1 MSLFK
6 INLVIITLHAAAADS
21 VTNGSDLGEV
31 FCEAQGKG
39 RAKGRHRKVT
49 QRSFIDGGCW
59 MVDIYLFI
67 G

>member
-31 FCEAQGKG
+31 F
-39 RAKGRHRKVT
+39 H
-49 QRSFIDGGCW
+49 
-59 MVDIYLFI
+59 LFSSLQLTS
-67 G
+67 